1 MIPRVSRDLKPLEW
15 LATSLDDVRAMPI
28 EVQKLLG
35 RQLLRVQLGLEPTDW
50 KPMGTV
56 GPGVS
61 EIRIRTGR
69 AHRVFYVSRF
79 AEAVYVLHAFEKKSQ
94 RTDKRDLE
102 LGATRYRQLL
112 TRRREQGGQGG
123 R

>member
-1 MIPRVSRDLKPLEW
+1 MLPVVDRELKPLEW
-15 LATSLDDVRAMPI
+15 LATSLEDVRAMPI

-56 GPGVS
+56 GPGVA

-79 AEAVYVLHAFEKKSQ
+79 AEAVYVLHAFQKKSEKTAQ
-94 RTDKRDLE
+94 ADIE
-102 LGATRYRQLL
+102 LA
-112 TRRREQGGQGG
+112 RRRFRALIEE
-123 R
+123 RRRR

>member
-1 MIPRVSRDLKPLEW
+1 MERELKPLEW
-15 LATSLDDVRAMPI
+15 LATSLEDVRSMPV

-35 RQLLRVQLGLEPTDW
+35 RQLLRIQLGLEPTDW
-50 KPMGTV
+50 KPMSSV
-56 GPGVS
+56 GPGVA

-94 RTDKRDLE
+94 KTDGRDLE

-112 TRRREQGGQGG
+112 LKRRRQGGGG
-123 R
+123 Q